1 MTVAEKATVQEE
13 NKQPIAIKE
22 DIACGNAMALL
33 LEAAAQMKTM
43 ASNGIILAP
52 QT

>member
-1 MTVAEKATVQEE
+1 MTVAEKATVQDVT
-13 NKQPIAIKE
+13 KQPIATEE
-22 DIACGNAMALL
+22 DIASGNAMALL